1 MNQENSFDRF
11 EELDAGRA
19 FGDLSS
25 EEFNEWQQLAPQFLN
40 SQEVSFDYLLTEL
53 ELDKTS
59 STPLPSSLSQK
70 LGETTDQFISG
81 DNKDS
86 DDQKVTPFVSW
97 LGWGIAACLAVLLLL
112 GPSEPKVATV
122 AKKFEV
128 LKESPGSMLLEF
140 APASDPYAKVEG
152 EVIWNDERQ
161 EGYMS
166 LINLAANNPKENQYQ
181 LWIVDPERDELPV
194 DGGVFDI
201 PEGVDKALIP
211 IKNALQVDKPTL
223 FVITLEQPGG
233 VVKSKQEVVVAIAK
247 S

>member
-59 STPLPSSLSQK
+59 STPLPSSLTQK

-122 AKKFEV
+122 AEKFEV
-128 LKESPGSMLLEF
+128 LKESSGSMLLEF

-194 DGGVFDI
+194 DGGVLTF
-201 PEGVDKALIP
+201 PRV
-211 IKNALQVDKPTL
+211 
-223 FVITLEQPGG
+223 
-233 VVKSKQEVVVAIAK
+233 
-247 S
+247 

>member
-59 STPLPSSLSQK
+59 STPLPSSLSEK
-70 LGETTDQFISG
+70 LGETTHQFISG
-81 DNKDS
+81 DNNDS
-86 DDQKVTPFVSW
+86 EDQKVTPFVSW

-122 AKKFEV
+122 AEKFEV
-128 LKESPGSMLLEF
+128 LKESSGSMRLEF

>member
-40 SQEVSFDYLLTEL
+40 SKEVSFDYLLTEL

-59 STPLPSSLSQK
+59 STPLPSSLSEK
-70 LGETTDQFISG
+70 LGKTTQQFISG

-86 DDQKVTPFVSW
+86 DDQKITPFVNW

-112 GPSEPKVATV
+112 GPSEPKDATV
-122 AKKFEV
+122 AEKFEV
-128 LKESPGSMLLEF
+128 LKESSGSMLLEF

-152 EVIWNDERQ
+152 EGIGNDERQ

-211 IKNALQVDKPTL
+211 IKNALEVDKPTL
-223 FVITLEQPGG
+223 FVFSLGHPGG
-233 VVKSKQEVVVAIAK
+233 GVQSKLEGGVALAV

>member
-59 STPLPSSLSQK
+59 STPLPSSLSEK
-70 LGETTDQFISG
+70 LGKTTQQFISG

-86 DDQKVTPFVSW
+86 DDQKVTPFVNW

-122 AKKFEV
+122 AEKFEV
-128 LKESPGSMLLEF
+128 LKESSGSMLLEF

-223 FVITLEQPGG
+223 FVAQPDLVFG
-233 VVKSKQEVVVAIAK
+233 
-247 S
+247 

>member
-19 FGDLSS
+19 LGDLSS

-53 ELDKTS
+53 ELDITS

-86 DDQKVTPFVSW
+86 DDQKVTPFVNW

-122 AKKFEV
+122 AEKFEV
-128 LKESPGSMLLEF
+128 LKESSGSMRLEF

-201 PEGVDKALIP
+201 PNGVDKALIP
-211 IKNALQVDKPTL
+211 IKNALEVDKPTL

>member
-11 EELDAGRA
+11 EELDAGRS

-53 ELDKTS
+53 ELDRTS
-59 STPLPSSLSQK
+59 STPLPSSLSEK
-70 LGETTDQFISG
+70 LGQTTQQFISG
-81 DNKDS
+81 VSKEPE
-86 DDQKVTPFVSW
+86 DQKVTPFVNW

-112 GPSEPKVATV
+112 GPSEPKVVTV
-122 AKKFEV
+122 AEKFEV
-128 LKESPGSMLLEF
+128 LKESSGSMRLEF

-201 PEGVDKALIP
+201 PNGVDKALIP
-211 IKNALQVDKPTL
+211 IKNALEVDKPTL

>member
-59 STPLPSSLSQK
+59 STPLPSSLSEK
-70 LGETTDQFISG
+70 LGETTHQFISG
-81 DNKDS
+81 DNNDS
-86 DDQKVTPFVSW
+86 EDQKVTPFVNW

-122 AKKFEV
+122 AEKFEV
-128 LKESPGSMLLEF
+128 LKESSGSMRLEF

-211 IKNALQVDKPTL
+211 IKNALEVDKPTL